1 MQIPSENGGRGH
13 NFYVWQL
20 SEATVLMLRQIFRYG
35 RKRGWIEHQ
44 NQLSFIR
51 SIENWKRYECKCR
64 SCSLVVFVWNVHLM
78 LIQWKVWCFMK
89 KIFKVSSTFKVPNVT
104 LCQTENFESKQG
116 VPQTKNCVI
125 LKRQCFLEILQVWI
139 PSKKDT
145 NKICCMNNLPSPP
158 MEPKLL

>member
-51 SIENWKRYECKCR
+51 SIENWKRYERKR
-64 SCSLVVFVWNVHLM
+64 TSSGLYVFVWNVHMM
-78 LIQWKVWCFMK
+78 LLQWKLWCFIK
-89 KIFKVSSTFKVPNVT
+89 KIFKVSSTFKKDRQLIWGTQCHPMPNRMSWIET
-104 LCQTENFESKQG
+104 GGPPNQELWHFKSFG
-116 VPQTKNCVI
+116 WGKNE
-125 LKRQCFLEILQVWI
+125 FW
-139 PSKKDT
+139 SKKT
-145 NKICCMNNLPSPP
+145 VFLWNYSSSNTLNL
-158 MEPKLL
+158 

>member
-64 SCSLVVFVWNVHLM
+64 SCSLVVFVWNVHMM
-78 LIQWKVWCFMK
+78 LLQWKLWCFIK
-89 KIFKVSSTFKVPNVT
+89 KIFKVSSTFKKARQLTGCTQCHTTQNRT
-104 LCQTENFESKQG
+104 FWIETWG
-116 VPQTKNCVI
+116 PQTKFLNQFPE
-125 LKRQCFLEILQVWI
+125 LKKNGVSVKLFKFEY
-139 PSKKDT
+139 
-145 NKICCMNNLPSPP
+145 
-158 MEPKLL
+158 PKLIKKTEM

>member
-20 SEATVLMLRQIFRYG
+20 SEATVLMLRQIFKYG

-64 SCSLVVFVWNVHLM
+64 SCSLVLFVWNVHMM
-78 LIQWKVWCFMK
+78 LLQWKLWCFIK
-89 KIFKVSSTFKVPNVT
+89 KIFKVSSTFKKDRQLTGGTQCNTVPNRKFRIGRV
-104 LCQTENFESKQG
+104 G
-116 VPQTKNCVI
+116 PQTKI
-125 LKRQCFLEILQVWI
+125 LKAWVEENKIFR
-139 PSKKDT
+139 SKKSVSL
-145 NKICCMNNLPSPP
+145 KFFKFEYLSHMLSH
-158 MEPKLL
+158 K